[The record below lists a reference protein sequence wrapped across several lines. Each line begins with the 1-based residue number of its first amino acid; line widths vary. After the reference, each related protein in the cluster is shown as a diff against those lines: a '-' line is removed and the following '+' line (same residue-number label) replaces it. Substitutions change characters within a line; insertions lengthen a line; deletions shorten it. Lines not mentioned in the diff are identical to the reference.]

1 MLVGIKKLAVHLA
14 DLIDKAGHA
23 KNPNGDVPRHA
34 CKVWKEKR
42 KEGGES
48 RMQSH
53 KKEAL
58 ETEAEIPHHNHP
70 FVILGCSVVFD
81 LNEEAGKSR
90 LGKAFKQTDDSGRL
104 LAKDPYPPT
113 FKPHGADSQRNG
125 DRREKK
131 NNAQAP
137 VTNRKSS
144 KVFRKTPVRDKQIPK
159 KTIQPVER
167 AHTISL

>member
-1 MLVGIKKLAVHLA
+1 MLVRIKKLAVHLA

-34 CKVWKEKR
+34 CKVGKEKR
-42 KEGGES
+42 KEGGKS

-81 LNEEAGKSR
+81 LNQEADKSR
-90 LGKAFKQTDDSGRL
+90 LGKAFEQTDDRGCL
-104 LAKDPYPPT
+104 LAKDPYPPS
-113 FKPHGADSQRNG
+113 FKTHSADSQRNG

-131 NNAQAP
+131 NNTQAP
-137 VTNRKSS
+137 VTNHKSS
-144 KVFRKTPVRDKQIPK
+144 QVFRK
-159 KTIQPVER
+159 
-167 AHTISL
+167 AA